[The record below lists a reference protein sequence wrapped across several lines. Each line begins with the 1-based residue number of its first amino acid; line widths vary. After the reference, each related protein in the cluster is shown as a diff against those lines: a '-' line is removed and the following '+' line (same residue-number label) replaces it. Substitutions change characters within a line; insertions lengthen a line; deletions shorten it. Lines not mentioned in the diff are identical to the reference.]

1 MKPTLDTARD
11 RAQVRRDESAQL
23 QVDILQ
29 DQRSIMKPPKTISAA
44 EFEGRCTELIE
55 RVTRTRQPLL
65 ITRRGKPVA
74 QISPYA
80 TSKARGRKAMRAK
93 PLGPLP
99 GRRLYERAPL
109 PPIDEEWE
117 AMP

>member
-1 MKPTLDTARD
+1 
-11 RAQVRRDESAQL
+11 
-23 QVDILQ
+23 
-29 DQRSIMKPPKTISAA
+29 MKPPKTISAA

-80 TSKARGRKAMRAK
+80 ASKTRGRKAMRAK
-93 PLGPLP
+93 PPSPLR
-99 GRRLYERAPL
+99 GSILYERAPP
-109 PPIDEEWE
+109 PPIDEEWD